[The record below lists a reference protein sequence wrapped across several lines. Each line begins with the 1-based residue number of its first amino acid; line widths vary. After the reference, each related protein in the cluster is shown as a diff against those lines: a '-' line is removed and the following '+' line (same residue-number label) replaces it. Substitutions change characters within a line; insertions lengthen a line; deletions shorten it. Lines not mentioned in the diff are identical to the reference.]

1 MCTKGFKPHVTGK
14 GHLIRVDD
22 QDIPLPT
29 SFFLD
34 IRLGRD
40 QGRKAG
46 VGSGSQ
52 LRSGLGS
59 SELPRP
65 LSLHPRLT
73 IPPTKHPRR
82 LGIQPV
88 SHANLQAGECES
100 TNWKETNEVFIQ

>member
-46 VGSGSQ
+46 VG
-52 LRSGLGS
+52 
-59 SELPRP
+59 
-65 LSLHPRLT
+65 T
-73 IPPTKHPRR
+73 DI
-82 LGIQPV
+82 
-88 SHANLQAGECES
+88 
-100 TNWKETNEVFIQ
+100 